1 MVCKECFIL
10 SKGNKKISVCAY
22 TDGKRECYEIRE
34 EKTLLWHREYPIGQ
48 GIADFIYADINKK
61 DIRLLLEESP
71 VFAVIAANENIS
83 ELQKAQLWLK
93 DIFPMEVIPEN
104 LGYGR
109 ICYEQVCTGYIGPFA
124 YDLPD
129 RKYIIEQHRLK
140 EELSEPFYTEVLH
153 TDSAR
158 DLISFMLV
166 NYINYGIN
174 FRKCKYCGKYFGIV
188 GNYNTEYCSRKASQ
202 TGGKTCKDLGSFR
215 IYEKRILENPVI
227 KEYKRSYKAHNAR
240 VSKGMMT
247 RDEFNAWS
255 LEAREKRDMCLNGEL
270 DFEEF
275 IEWLESDRMRAR
287 KRMD

>member
-1 MVCKECFIL
+1 M

-48 GIADFIYADINKK
+48 GIADFLYADINKK

-71 VFAVIAANENIS
+71 VFAVMAADENIS
-83 ELQKAQLWLK
+83 ELQEAQLWLK
-93 DIFPMEVIPEN
+93 DIFPMEAIPKD
-104 LGYGR
+104 LSYGR
-109 ICYEQVCTGYIGPFA
+109 VSYEQVRTGYIGPFE

-129 RKYIIEQHRLK
+129 RKYIIEQHGLK

-153 TDSAR
+153 TDSSR

-166 NYINYGIN
+166 SYIKYSIN

-188 GNYNTEYCSRKASQ
+188 GNYNTEYCTRAASQ
-202 TGGKTCKDLGSFR
+202 TGKSCRDLGSFR

>member
-1 MVCKECFIL
+1 M

-22 TDGKRECYEIRE
+22 TDGKTECYEIRE

-48 GIADFIYADINKK
+48 GIADFLYADINKK

-93 DIFPMEVIPEN
+93 NIFPMEVIPEN
-104 LGYGR
+104 LSYGR
-109 ICYEQVCTGYIGPFA
+109 VSYEQIRTGYIGPFA

-129 RKYIIEQHRLK
+129 RNYIIEQHGLK

-166 NYINYGIN
+166 NYIKYGIN

-188 GNYNTEYCSRKASQ
+188 GNYNTEYCTRAASQ
-202 TGGKTCKDLGSFR
+202 TGKSCRDLGSFR
-215 IYEKRILENPVI
+215 IYEKRIFENPVI

-240 VSKGMMT
+240 VSKGMMS

-275 IEWLESDRMRAR
+275 VEWLESDRMRAR
-287 KRMD
+287 KQMD

>member
-1 MVCKECFIL
+1 M

-48 GIADFIYADINKK
+48 GIADFLYADINKK

-83 ELQKAQLWLK
+83 ELQETQLWLK

-109 ICYEQVCTGYIGPFA
+109 ICYEQVRTGYIGPFA

-129 RKYIIEQHRLK
+129 RKYIIEQHGLK
-140 EELSEPFYTEVLH
+140 EELAEPFYTEVLH
-153 TDSAR
+153 TDSSR

-166 NYINYGIN
+166 SYIKHGIN
-174 FRKCKYCGKYFGIV
+174 FRKCKYCGK
-188 GNYNTEYCSRKASQ
+188 EY
-202 TGGKTCKDLGSFR
+202 
-215 IYEKRILENPVI
+215 I
-227 KEYKRSYKAHNAR
+227 KY
-240 VSKGMMT
+240 
-247 RDEFNAWS
+247 
-255 LEAREKRDMCLNGEL
+255 
-270 DFEEF
+270 
-275 IEWLESDRMRAR
+275 
-287 KRMD
+287 

>member
-1 MVCKECFIL
+1 M

-22 TDGKRECYEIRE
+22 TDGKTECYEIRE

-48 GIADFIYADINKK
+48 GIADFLYADIYKK

-71 VFAVIAANENIS
+71 VFAVMAADENIS
-83 ELQKAQLWLK
+83 ELQDTQLWLK
-93 DIFPMEVIPEN
+93 DIFPMEAIPED
-104 LGYGR
+104 LSYSR
-109 ICYEQVCTGYIGPFA
+109 VCYEQVRTGYIGPFE

-129 RKYIIEQHRLK
+129 RKYIIEQHGLK
-140 EELSEPFYTEVLH
+140 EELSEAFYTEVLH

-166 NYINYGIN
+166 SYIKYSIN

-188 GNYNTEYCSRKASQ
+188 GNYNTEYCTRAASQ
-202 TGGKTCKDLGSFR
+202 TGKTCRDLGSFR
-215 IYEKRILENPVI
+215 IYEKRIFENPVI

-240 VSKGMMT
+240 VSKGTMT

-275 IEWLESDRMRAR
+275 VEWLESDRMRAR
-287 KRMD
+287 KQMD